1 MSGPMLTSC
10 RKRLCSGVLAL
21 LLGVA
26 GFEDCDFASRGGVVT
41 KGSLFST
48 SSLRGAWA
56 VVASSSRVILDGY
69 VTCQ

>member
-1 MSGPMLTSC
+1 VPGLMVTSF

-26 GFEDCDFASRGGVVT
+26 GAEVCVFGLRGGVVT

-48 SSLRGAWA
+48 SSRRVWV
-56 VVASSSRVILDGY
+56 VVASVGRVILGRC